1 MTLLNK
7 ILIKLFKWTSI
18 ALRNYAK
25 AELANGNKDS
35 RISSTILPRAL
46 INSASEVPTDHPL
59 HPFVYDRLR
68 EIARVINGRILF
80 VPIIVR
86 R

>member
-1 MTLLNK
+1 MKFSQNYS
-7 ILIKLFKWTSI
+7 FKWTSI

-25 AELANGNKDS
+25 AEHRDGNKDGQ
-35 RISSTILPRAL
+35 SSTILPRAL
-46 INSASEVPTDHPL
+46 INRANETPTVHPL
-59 HPFVYDRLR
+59 HPFVYDHLR
-68 EIARVINGRILF
+68 EIAHVINGRILF

>member
-1 MTLLNK
+1 M
-7 ILIKLFKWTSI
+7 

-25 AELANGNKDS
+25 AERTNDNKDS
-35 RISSTILPRAL
+35 RSFTILPRAL
-46 INSASEVPTDHPL
+46 INRASKASTGHPL
-59 HPFVYDRLR
+59 HPFVYDHLR
-68 EIARVINGRILF
+68 EIAHVINGRILF